1 MKKSILIPIFY
12 LISLA
17 AFGQSNPQSIQIKK
31 EGFIAYKVEVVD
43 YDSLINKT
51 RSQAGVGKLERK
63 SELDAYCYERCLR
76 LMNIF
81 LADPEA
87 YVLDYHQNNI
97 FHKEAHVGYK
107 FMENATHW
115 LNWKVSNLGFVI
127 DRGYNKSP
135 GHYKNRVN
143 TKWKNYGTC
152 SIIVNFKG
160 INEDYDPAVPT
171 SRKYL
176 PYQLLCSYEAFQ

>member
-63 SELDAYCYERCLR
+63 SEFDLYELMAGILFGLSLITSAAYLG
-76 LMNIF
+76 
-81 LADPEA
+81 
-87 YVLDYHQNNI
+87 YVYNGIL
-97 FHKEAHVGYK
+97 VS
-107 FMENATHW
+107 FMIC
-115 LNWKVSNLGFVI
+115 VSFI
-127 DRGYNKSP
+127 S
-135 GHYKNRVN
+135 
-143 TKWKNYGTC
+143 
-152 SIIVNFKG
+152 
-160 INEDYDPAVPT
+160 
-171 SRKYL
+171 
-176 PYQLLCSYEAFQ
+176 